1 MLYIIL
7 FLLEKLSVI
16 KILRKQYFYIYDA
29 LNSYNYYITT
39 SSIKFYLGKRTRE
52 STKVIQSTIPFLK
65 IYLTILLHQ
74 ELSK

>member
-7 FLLEKLSVI
+7 FLLEKLSVRN
-16 KILRKQYFYIYDA
+16 KKQYFHIYDA

-52 STKVIQSTIPFLK
+52 RTKVIQCTIPFLK
-65 IYLTILLHQ
+65 IYLTILLQQ